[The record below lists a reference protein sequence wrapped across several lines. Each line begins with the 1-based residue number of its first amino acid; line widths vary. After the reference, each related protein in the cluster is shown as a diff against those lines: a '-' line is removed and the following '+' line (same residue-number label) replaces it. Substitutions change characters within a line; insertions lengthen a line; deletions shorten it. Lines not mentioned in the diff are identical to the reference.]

1 MPEVVLHTAH
11 SAGVRHKLQGICRG
25 HNPAIHTFHTRLC
38 LWGKPGKMVL
48 VATMHKLFHIL
59 NAVVRDQAPRQQNSV
74 PTVTKPCQPTAL
86 LSNCLTEHGNTA
98 EHRLLE
104 TDGKSIGIRC

>member
-1 MPEVVLHTAH
+1 
-11 SAGVRHKLQGICRG
+11 
-25 HNPAIHTFHTRLC
+25 
-38 LWGKPGKMVL
+38 MVL
-48 VATMHKLFHIL
+48 AATMRKLSPIL

-74 PTVTKPCQPTAL
+74 PTVTKPCRPTAL

-104 TDGKSIGIRC
+104 TDGKSIGIRFQIDCTTDKHHAVHVSQP